1 MLDVMIYKHYK
12 ISFFK
17 FFKKVIYNIDM
28 GETAKIKKKILLFNI
43 INSFKKLT
51 L

>member
-12 ISFFK
+12 IS

-28 GETAKIKKKILLFNI
+28 GETAKIKKKSCFLI
-43 INSFKKLT
+43 S
-51 L
+51 